1 MTPHRAL
8 NLALTAALA
17 LLIAGI
23 LSTGYHLDD
32 HSEDW
37 ASSQA
42 LADAQRTAQLAARTE
57 KSAQALCQRVKG
69 PNAGYRWTPAGE
81 LVCTSNKGTGG
92 VSVAKVAL

>member
-1 MTPHRAL
+1 MTRHRAI
-8 NLALTAALA
+8 NVGIAIALA
-17 LLIAGI
+17 IGIAAV

-37 ASSQA
+37 SSSQA